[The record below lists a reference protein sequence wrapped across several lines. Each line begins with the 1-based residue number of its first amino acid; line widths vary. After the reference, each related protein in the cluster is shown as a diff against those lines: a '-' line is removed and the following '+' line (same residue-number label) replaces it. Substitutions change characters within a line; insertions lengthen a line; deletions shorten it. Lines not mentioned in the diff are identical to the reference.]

1 MGQGGQIYQAPGYP
15 DDYDYYNYWTPME
28 EILRLW
34 YLDVSIKVISTNCVY
49 YETYY
54 F

>member
-1 MGQGGQIYQAPGYP
+1 MGQGGQIYQAPGYT
-15 DDYDYYNYWTPME
+15 DDYYGYYWRPME

-34 YLDVSIKVISTNCVY
+34 YLDVSIKVILTNCFY
-49 YETYY
+49 YETYL